1 MGNDGNDDVKSG
13 KAARSGSLDI
23 SGRNRT
29 LDQADLDSIG
39 LDAGICHETMHA
51 QAVE

>member
-23 SGRNRT
+23 SGWVGR

-39 LDAGICHETMHA
+39 LDVGTCHETMHA

>member
-1 MGNDGNDDVKSG
+1 MGNDGNDDVKYG

-23 SGRNRT
+23 SRRDGR
-29 LDQADLDSIG
+29 LDQADLDTIG
-39 LDAGICHETMHA
+39 LDVGICHETMHA